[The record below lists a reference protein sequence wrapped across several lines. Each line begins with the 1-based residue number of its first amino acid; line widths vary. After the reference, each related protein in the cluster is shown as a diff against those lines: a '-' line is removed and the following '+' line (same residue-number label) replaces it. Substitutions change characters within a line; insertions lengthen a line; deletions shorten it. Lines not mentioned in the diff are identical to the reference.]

1 MESII
6 ILIHKALIY
15 TKFLAVASGTL
26 IIYDH
31 VITFDQE
38 VGVVHWGGELID
50 RHNQVA
56 LFWSGPRDASRILY
70 LAVSYFPLRA
80 STNTSL
86 TVDMQIRYLGSIQ
99 TLWELNYFV

>member
-6 ILIHKALIY
+6 SLIDKAVIY
-15 TKFLAVASGTL
+15 TKFLTVTSATL

-38 VGVVHWGGELID
+38 VSIVHWGGELID

-56 LFWSGPRDASRILY
+56 LFWSGPRDATRILY

-86 TVDMQIRYLGSIQ
+86 TIDMQIRYLGSIQ
-99 TLWELNYFV
+99 AL